1 MDELRTMRGEGL
13 HPEPLRCNRGCDVG
27 LNEHS
32 TTYVSKKK
40 VSDPTRLGTTHVEWL
55 FIMGV
60 WLWVVLFFSSLL
72 SAYQAPKPATCC
84 KSAPLR
90 EFMAV

>member
-40 VSDPTRLGTTHVEWL
+40 
-55 FIMGV
+55 
-60 WLWVVLFFSSLL
+60 
-72 SAYQAPKPATCC
+72 
-84 KSAPLR
+84 
-90 EFMAV
+90 